1 MTAGL
6 EHRAPAD
13 SRQIELV
20 ARAGSA
26 AVAEGALLSAVRWL
40 ALLPG
45 AWRAELHGVADDGLS
60 IVLRFSRA
68 REVAVGRACAD
79 ARRALCD
86 PALDG
91 WELVACREVG
101 GDRDAAD
108 GTEGCRDAHGDDGGG
123 RDGG

>member
-6 EHRAPAD
+6 EHRASVE

-26 AVAEGALLSAVRWL
+26 EVAEGALLSAVRWL
-40 ALLPG
+40 ALLPCE
-45 AWRAELHGVADDGLS
+45 WRAELHGVADDGLS
-60 IVLRFSRA
+60 IVLRFSRE
-68 REVAVGRACAD
+68 RAVPVHGACAD
-79 ARRALCD
+79 ARRALDD

-101 GDRDAAD
+101 
-108 GTEGCRDAHGDDGGG
+108 DDGG
-123 RDGG
+123 